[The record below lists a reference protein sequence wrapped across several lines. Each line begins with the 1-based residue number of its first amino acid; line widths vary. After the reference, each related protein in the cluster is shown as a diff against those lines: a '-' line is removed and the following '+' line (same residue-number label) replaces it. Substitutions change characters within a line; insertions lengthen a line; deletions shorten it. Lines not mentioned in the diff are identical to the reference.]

1 MKKIEDK
8 DMIEVVDYDFWS
20 QKEME
25 IVNEAFELKLVGKC
39 YQLCYYDTGEC
50 IDYDYDYDFF
60 WCITERGITF
70 KSIEDAKHFIEDN
83 DLRQCLFI
91 QTYFMHDNDIFL
103 DDFEFLEPLIRMCK
117 INDIINS

>member
-1 MKKIEDK
+1 MKTIEDDDKIEVL
-8 DMIEVVDYDFWS
+8 EFDFLD
-20 QKEME
+20 QKGRE
-25 IVNEAFELKLVGKC
+25 IVNEAFELKLIGKC
-39 YQLCYYDTGEC
+39 YQLCNNDTGDC

-60 WCITERGITF
+60 WCSTKRGIIF

-91 QTYFMHDNDIFL
+91 QTYFMHNNDIFL